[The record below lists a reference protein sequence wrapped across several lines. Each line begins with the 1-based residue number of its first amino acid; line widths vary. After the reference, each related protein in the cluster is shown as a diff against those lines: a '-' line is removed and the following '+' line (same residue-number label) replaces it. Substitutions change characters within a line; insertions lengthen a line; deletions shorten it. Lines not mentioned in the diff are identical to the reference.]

1 MRYQKSI
8 SVLVIS
14 IIVLSL
20 VAAGY
25 GILSHQGSG
34 RYEFKSIH
42 GEMVPIYG
50 RGLYQFES
58 VTMAAQAKA
67 QDIVTIFLGIPLL
80 IISLSLTKR
89 GLLKGRLLLA
99 GTLGYFLY
107 TYASYSFL
115 AMYNPMFLIYV
126 ILLSTSFFAF
136 TLTMMSFDL
145 KRLCSRFQ
153 PKTPI
158 KFIGY
163 FLIFLAIIIALMW
176 LGRIVNPLRAGIV
189 PAELGHYTTLVI
201 QALDFAFV
209 VPAAM
214 LAGLLVLR
222 KKPFGYL
229 LASVVIIK
237 GITMLTAISAMI
249 IGMISAGEPVAMME
263 VVVFPIFNI
272 ITILAMFFLL
282 KNVQEAEL

>member
-25 GILSHQGSG
+25 GVLSHQGSG

-67 QDIVTIFLGIPLL
+67 QDIVTVFLGIPLL
-80 IISLSLTKR
+80 IISLNLTRK

-136 TLTMMSFDL
+136 TLMMMSFDL
-145 KRLCSRFQ
+145 KKLSSRFQ
-153 PKTPI
+153 PKTPV

-214 LAGLLVLR
+214 LAGLLILR

-237 GITMLTAISAMI
+237 GITMLTAITAMI
-249 IGMISAGEPVAMME
+249 IGMISAGEQVVMME
-263 VVVFPIFNI
+263 VVIFPLFNI

-282 KNVQEAEL
+282 KNVQEAEI

>member
-14 IIVLSL
+14 IIVLSI

-25 GILSHQGSG
+25 GILSYQGPG
-34 RYEFKSIH
+34 RFEFKSIH
-42 GEMVPIYG
+42 GERVPIYG

-145 KRLCSRFQ
+145 KRLSSRFQ
-153 PKTPI
+153 PQTPI

>member
-25 GILSHQGSG
+25 GILSYQGSG

-42 GEMVPIYG
+42 GELVPIYG

-80 IISLSLTKR
+80 IISLNLTRR

-145 KRLCSRFQ
+145 KKLNLRFQ
-153 PKTPI
+153 PKTPV

-237 GITMLTAISAMI
+237 GITMLTAITAMI
-249 IGMISAGEPVAMME
+249 IGMISAGEQVAMME
-263 VVVFPIFNI
+263 VVIFPIFNI

-282 KNVQEAEL
+282 KNVQEAEI